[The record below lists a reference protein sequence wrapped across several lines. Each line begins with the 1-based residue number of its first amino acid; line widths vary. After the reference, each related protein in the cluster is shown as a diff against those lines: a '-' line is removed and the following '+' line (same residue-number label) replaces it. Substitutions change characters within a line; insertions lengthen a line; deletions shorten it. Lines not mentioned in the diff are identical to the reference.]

1 MGDQRLRP
9 SERLRHPH
17 EFQHVFRHGTKLVTS
32 TFILHILPTS
42 ASCSRL
48 GMAVSKRVGNA
59 VVRNRVKRLI
69 RELFRQHKAIF
80 QPTCDVVFVARHYAA
95 EASLEELTRQ
105 FLSLLR
111 RCQSLRGSPIIVEK
125 ASCAGISVSQG
136 SESCSR
142 SENQ

>member
-9 SERLRHPH
+9 SERLRHPR
-17 EFQHVFRHGTKLVTS
+17 EFQHVFRYGKKLVTP

-42 ASCSRL
+42 ASRSRL
-48 GMAVSKRVGNA
+48 GMAVSKRVGKA
-59 VVRNRVKRLI
+59 VVRNRVKRLM

-80 QPTCDVVFVARHYAA
+80 RPTCDVVFVARHRAA

-111 RCQSLRGSPIIVEK
+111 RCQFPRDTAIVEK
-125 ASCAGISVSQG
+125 ANCAGTSISQG
-136 SESCSR
+136 ADSCSR

>member
-1 MGDQRLRP
+1 MGDQRLQP

-17 EFQHVFRHGTKLVTS
+17 EFQHVFRHGKKLVTP
-32 TFILHILPTS
+32 TFILHLLPTS

-48 GMAVSKRVGNA
+48 GMAVSKRVGKA

-69 RELFRQHKAIF
+69 RELFRQHKGMF
-80 QPTCDVVFVARHYAA
+80 QPTCDVVFVARHRAA
-95 EASLEELTRQ
+95 EASLEEFTRQ

-111 RCQSLRGSPIIVEK
+111 RCQFPRDTAIVDKEN
-125 ASCAGISVSQG
+125 CAGLAISQG
-136 SESCSR
+136 PDACGR

>member
-9 SERLRHPH
+9 SERLRHPR
-17 EFQHVFRHGTKLVTS
+17 EFQHVFRYGKKLVTP

-59 VVRNRVKRLI
+59 VVRNRVKRLM
-69 RELFRQHKAIF
+69 RELFRQHKAVF
-80 QPTCDVVFVARHYAA
+80 QPTCDVVFVARHHAA

-111 RCQSLRGSPIIVEK
+111 RCQFSQDTAIVDSD
-125 ASCAGISVSQG
+125 A
-136 SESCSR
+136 CSR

>member
-9 SERLRHPH
+9 SERLRHPR
-17 EFQHVFRHGTKLVTS
+17 EFQHVFRYGKKLVTP

-59 VVRNRVKRLI
+59 VVRNRVKRAL

-80 QPTCDVVFVARHYAA
+80 QPTCDVVFVARHRTA
-95 EASLEELTRQ
+95 EASLEELTQQ

-111 RCQSLRGSPIIVEK
+111 RCQFPRHTAMVEQEN
-125 ASCAGISVSQG
+125 CAGISVSQD
-136 SESCSR
+136 SDACSR